1 MFVAMIPTKEI
12 DILGVIFVT
21 NHLDRHKVEYEM
33 DNGRIYLADGK
44 IRVTCYA
51 PGDKRYRK
59 NLYHVR
65 EYGMDSYVPL
75 DELIF
80 MLGACH

>member
-1 MFVAMIPTKEI
+1 MFTAMIPTKEI
-12 DILGVIFVT
+12 DVLGVIFVT
-21 NHLDRHKVEYEM
+21 NHLDRNEVEYEM
-33 DNGRIYLADGK
+33 DNGRIYLADRK

-51 PGDKRYRK
+51 PGHRRYRK
-59 NLYHVR
+59 NLYHIR